1 MFCCCCCC
9 FVVVCCCFCCC
20 CCFPCCLDFGE
31 VVYLLLL
38 FSFLFLLC
46 IAVWGLLVFCTM
58 RERGVGGGVLCTG
71 YELIAFY
78 LRSEFPNTIAAEDV
92 KFLSEFGRQYLL
104 ERALY
109 WEQTGPLGPPRP
121 PPTALGMRIKRAQ
134 TMASGMSH
142 SSSQDMTSPRPKT
155 VR

>member
-1 MFCCCCCC
+1 MLL
-9 FVVVCCCFCCC
+9 FVVVFVVV
-20 CCFPCCLDFGE
+20 FPVVLTLGRGWGE
-31 VVYLLLL
+31 VVHLLLL
-38 FSFLFLLC
+38 FSFFVFALYC
-46 IAVWGLLVFCTM
+46 GLGFVGIFYSE
-58 RERGVGGGVLCTG
+58 RERGWVLCTG
-71 YELIAFY
+71 YEFIAFY
-78 LRSEFPNTIAAEDV
+78 LRSEFPDTIASEDV

-134 TMASGMSH
+134 TMASGMSN
-142 SSSQDMTSPRPKT
+142 SSSQDMTSPRPKS

>member
-1 MFCCCCCC
+1 M
-9 FVVVCCCFCCC
+9 
-20 CCFPCCLDFGE
+20 
-31 VVYLLLL
+31 
-38 FSFLFLLC
+38 
-46 IAVWGLLVFCTM
+46 
-58 RERGVGGGVLCTG
+58 CTG

-78 LRSEFPNTIAAEDV
+78 LRSEFPDTIAAEDV

-134 TMASGMSH
+134 TMASGMSQ